1 MVMLIYPLEGYF
13 LSKHYHTLKTLNYQ
27 QYTTEYGNVIIA
39 IGIIYQV
46 YLMFGS

>member
-1 MVMLIYPLEGYF
+1 MVMLIFPLEGYF
-13 LSKHYHTLKTLNYQ
+13 LSKYYCTPKTLNSQ
-27 QYTTEYGNVIIA
+27 QYTTEYGNLIID